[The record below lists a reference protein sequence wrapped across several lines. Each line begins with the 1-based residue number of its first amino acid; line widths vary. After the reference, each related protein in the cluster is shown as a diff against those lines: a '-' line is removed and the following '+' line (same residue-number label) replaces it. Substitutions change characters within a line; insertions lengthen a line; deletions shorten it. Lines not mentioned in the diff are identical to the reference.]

1 MTTGAP
7 PRSGAPRAAV
17 VGGGITGLVAAY
29 RLRTELGPDAQI
41 TVVEASERLGG
52 TLRTVDVA
60 GGPLDVGAEAFIGRR
75 PEVPAL
81 MTELGLAEQLVHPAG
96 TRPLI
101 YSGGELHAMPAGT
114 LMGIPSDA
122 SSMQGLVD
130 EATLQRIAADPATAF
145 EWSPGRDVSVA
156 ELVGDRFGEQVLRRS
171 VDPLLGGVYSG
182 LSDSIG
188 VRAALPTLAAAL
200 DAGAP
205 NLSSAVRRAV
215 PAPSDG
221 PVFGALRGGYGV
233 LIDALIAATRARTV
247 MGTRVTSICG
257 ERRGWRVDPIGHVDV
272 VVLAVPA
279 PSLAQILA
287 DTVPSAA
294 DAAADIELAS
304 SVVVA
309 MSIPAGTELP
319 NNSGVLVATDA
330 GLTVKAFTLSS
341 RKWTH
346 LAERDT
352 VLLRASL
359 GRFGD
364 ESALALSDEH
374 LVEAAVRDLR
384 TVTELDVSPTDTVV
398 QRWRGGL
405 PQYAPG
411 HLDRVAAIET
421 AVRDV
426 PGVAVAGAWS
436 HGVGVPA
443 CVASATR
450 AAAAVCEVAR

>member
-1 MTTGAP
+1 VTV
-7 PRSGAPRAAV
+7 SAPRAAV

-29 RLRTELGPDAQI
+29 RLRRSLGPDAEI

-52 TLRTVDVA
+52 TLRTARIA

-81 MTELGLAEQLVHPAG
+81 LNELGLSEQLVHPAG
-96 TRPLI
+96 RRPLF
-101 YSGGELHAMPAGT
+101 YAGGAVHPMPPGT

-122 SSMQGLVD
+122 AALRGMVD
-130 EATLQRIAADPATAF
+130 DETVQRISAESD
-145 EWSPGRDVSVA
+145 SPMTWRVGGDVSVA
-156 ELVGDRFGEQVLRRS
+156 ELVGGRFGEQVLRRS

-200 DAGAP
+200 DAGA
-205 NLSSAVRRAV
+205 SSLTAAVTRAL
-215 PAPSDG
+215 PPPSSG
-221 PVFGALRGGYGV
+221 PVFGALRDGYGV
-233 LIDALIAATRARTV
+233 LVDALVSATNARTV
-247 MGTRVTSICG
+247 LGTEVVSIRG

-279 PSLAQILA
+279 PALARILA
-287 DTVPSAA
+287 DTVPDAA

-309 MSIPAGTELP
+309 MSLPPATELP
-319 NNSGVLVATDA
+319 DNSGVLVATDA
-330 GLTVKAFTLSS
+330 GLSVKAFTLSS

-346 LAERDT
+346 LGDRET
-352 VLLRASL
+352 PLLRASL

-364 ESALALSDEH
+364 TVALEMTDKE
-374 LVEAAVRDLR
+374 LVEVATQDLC
-384 TVTELDVSPTDTVV
+384 TVTGLDVAPVETVV

-411 HLDRVAAIET
+411 HVERVSEIEA
-421 AVRDV
+421 AVRGV
-426 PGVAVAGAWS
+426 PGLAVAGAWS

-450 AAAAVCEVAR
+450 AAAAVSEVAR

>member
-1 MTTGAP
+1 M
-7 PRSGAPRAAV
+7 SPRAAV

-29 RLRTELGPDAQI
+29 RLRSALGPDAEI
-41 TVVEASERLGG
+41 TIVEASEQLGG
-52 TLRTVDVA
+52 TLRTVDIA

-81 MTELGLAEQLVHPAG
+81 MAELGLADQLVHPAG
-96 TRPLI
+96 KRPSI
-101 YSGGELHAMPAGT
+101 YAAGGLRAMPAGT
-114 LMGIPSDA
+114 LMGIPA
-122 SSMQGLVD
+122 GPSSMTDLVD
-130 EATLQRIAADPATAF
+130 AATLQRIADEPST
-145 EWSPGRDVSVA
+145 ELRWDRGIDTSVA
-156 ELVGDRFGEQVLRRS
+156 ELVGGRFGEQVLRRS

-200 DAGAP
+200 DAGAGS
-205 NLSSAVRRAV
+205 LTAAVAGAL
-215 PAPSDG
+215 PAPSSA
-221 PVFGALRGGYGV
+221 PVFGALRGGYRV
-233 LIDALIAATRARTV
+233 LVDALVEATRARIV
-247 MGTRVTSICG
+247 LGTSVVSICG
-257 ERRGWRVDPIGHVDV
+257 ERKGWRVDPIGHVDV

-279 PSLAQILA
+279 PALAQILA
-287 DTVPSAA
+287 DTVPDAS
-294 DAAADIELAS
+294 DAAAGIELAS

-309 MSIPAGTELP
+309 CSFPAGTELP
-319 NNSGVLVATDA
+319 DNSGVLVATDA
-330 GLTVKAFTLSS
+330 GLSVKAFTLSS

-346 LAERDT
+346 LADRT
-352 VLLRASL
+352 GPVLRASL

-364 ESALALSDEH
+364 ISALGSSDEE
-374 LVEAAVRDLR
+374 LVETVLRDLR
-384 TVTELDVSPTDTVV
+384 TVTGIDAPATATFV
-398 QRWRGGL
+398 QRWHGGL

-411 HLDRVAAIET
+411 HLNRVAEIED
-421 AVRDV
+421 AVRDI

>member
-1 MTTGAP
+1 MTA
-7 PRSGAPRAAV
+7 GAPRVAV

-29 RLRTELGPDAQI
+29 RVRTALGPDAQI
-41 TVVEASERLGG
+41 TIVEASDRLGG
-52 TLRTVDVA
+52 TLRTVDIA

-75 PEVPAL
+75 PEVPEL
-81 MTELGLAEQLVHPAG
+81 MAELGITDQLVHPAG
-96 TRPLI
+96 KRPSI
-101 YSGGELHAMPAGT
+101 YSGGELHPMPAGT
-114 LMGIPSDA
+114 LMGIPATA
-122 SSMQGLVD
+122 SSMRGLVEESTLRRIED
-130 EATLQRIAADPATAF
+130 DATSAF
-145 EWSPGRDVSVA
+145 KWTPGSDVSVS
-156 ELVGDRFGEQVLRRS
+156 ELVGGRFGEQVLRRS

-200 DAGAP
+200 DSGAP
-205 NLSSAVRRAV
+205 NLSAAVAAALPTVSA
-215 PAPSDG
+215 G
-221 PVFGALRGGYGV
+221 PVFGALRGGYSV
-233 LIDALIAATRARTV
+233 LVDALIAATDSITV
-247 MGTRVTSICG
+247 LDTRVSSLIG
-257 ERRGWRVDPIGHVDV
+257 ERRGWRVDPVGHFDV
-272 VVLAVPA
+272 VILAVPA
-279 PSLAQILA
+279 PSLSAILA
-287 DTVPSAA
+287 DTVPDAA

-309 MSIPAGTELP
+309 MSVPGDTELP
-319 NNSGVLVATDA
+319 DNSGVLVATDA
-330 GLTVKAFTLSS
+330 GLSAKAFTFSS

-346 LAERDT
+346 LATRDT

-364 ESALALSDEH
+364 DGPLDLTDEQ
-374 LVEAAVRDLR
+374 LVESAVRDLA
-384 TVTELDVSPTDTVV
+384 TVTGLEIRPNSTVV

-411 HLDRVAAIET
+411 HLDRVADIEA

-426 PGVAVAGAWS
+426 PGLAVAGAWS

-450 AAAAVCEVAR
+450 AAAHVCEVAR

>member
-1 MTTGAP
+1 MTV
-7 PRSGAPRAAV
+7 RAPRAAV

-29 RLRTELGPDAQI
+29 RLRTELGPDAEI
-41 TVVEASERLGG
+41 TLVEASARLGG
-52 TLRTVDVA
+52 TLRTVDLA

-81 MTELGLAEQLVHPAG
+81 MAELGIADQLVHPAG
-96 TRPLI
+96 KRPLF
-101 YSGGELHAMPAGT
+101 YAGGALHPMPSGT

-122 SSMQGLVD
+122 SSMRGLLDDAALRTIAAEPDTALDWVPGGDDSVAGLVG
-130 EATLQRIAADPATAF
+130 A
-145 EWSPGRDVSVA
+145 
-156 ELVGDRFGEQVLRRS
+156 RFGDQVLKRS

-205 NLSSAVRRAV
+205 SLTAAVKQALPTPSS
-215 PAPSDG
+215 G
-221 PVFGALRGGYGV
+221 PVFGALRGGYRV
-233 LIDALIAATRARTV
+233 LLDALIAAADARVVTD
-247 MGTRVTSICG
+247 TAVTSICG

-279 PSLAQILA
+279 PALAAILA
-287 DTVPSAA
+287 DTVPDAA
-294 DAAADIELAS
+294 DAAAEIELAS

-309 MSIPAGTELP
+309 MSLPARTQLP
-319 NNSGVLVATDA
+319 DNSGVLVATDA
-330 GLTVKAFTLSS
+330 GLSVKAFTLSS
-341 RKWTH
+341 SKWPH
-346 LAERDT
+346 LSGRPN
-352 VLLRASL
+352 VVLRASL

-364 ESALALSDEH
+364 DGPLASNDDR
-374 LVEAAVRDLR
+374 LVDLAATDLA
-384 TVTELDVSPTDTVV
+384 TVTGLDIDPIETVV

-411 HLDRVAAIET
+411 HLDRVAAVED
-421 AVRDV
+421 AVREI